1 MSGSGILNVD
11 IQLYLS
17 VYDQLKLAV
26 DGLDEEQLKRKEA
39 PGKWSITEVLAHLAD
54 HNIVVSF
61 RIREILAGSDK
72 ILPGFAQ
79 DPWVEGQ
86 RANESSVSEL
96 LDAYAALLQYNAV
109 LFRRLTEAD
118 WEKTGVNFKG
128 ETVTLASVVNAFTA
142 HVQTHLAQIERIKT
156 VVTAV

>member
-26 DGLDEEQLKRKEA
+26 AGLDEEQLKRKEA

-72 ILPGFAQ
+72 TLPGFAQ

-86 RANESSVSEL
+86 RANESDVSEL
-96 LDAYAALLQYNAV
+96 LDAYAALLHYNAV
-109 LFRRLTEAD
+109 LFRRLTEED
-118 WEKTGVNFKG
+118 WKKTGTNFKG

-142 HVQTHLAQIERIKT
+142 HVQTHLAQIERIKSR
-156 VVTAV
+156 VAAV